1 MGGGGGGSYFPSKPR
16 RFHDLIKQTK
26 EAAEQNRL
34 NSEVNDYL
42 QLVLAKFNERNAE
55 KVQEY
60 LEKIEKAL
68 EKDAVIDRFLFGGS
82 VAKHTFVDGLSDV
95 DALVVLDRA
104 DIKGKT
110 PDEVLDV
117 FCNSLKDRLTQDE
130 VASVEKGSL
139 AVTVTYNDETEI
151 QLLPAVRVGRSVAIA
166 SSGGQD
172 WKQISPRAFQTRLT
186 RANQNLNGVLVPT
199 IKLVKSMISSVPED
213 LKLTGYH
220 VEALGLDATKGYR
233 GERTVKAL
241 LVHVLSAASKR
252 VMSPISDLTSQS
264 RTVDEYL
271 GKANSSKRQSI
282 SNMLAGLARR
292 LDAAT
297 SVDRWK
303 EITEE

>member
-1 MGGGGGGSYFPSKPR
+1 MSGGGGGSYFPSSPR

-34 NSEVNDYL
+34 NSEVNEYL
-42 QLVLAKFNERNAE
+42 QLVLAKFNQRNAE

-60 LEKIEKAL
+60 LGKIEKVL
-68 EKDAVIDRFLFGGS
+68 EKEAVIDRFLFGGS
-82 VAKHTFVDGLSDV
+82 VAKHTFVDGLSDI

-110 PDEVLDV
+110 PGEVLDI
-117 FCNSLKDRLTQDE
+117 FCSSIKDRLTRDE
-130 VASVEKGSL
+130 VSSVERGTL
-139 AVTVTYNDETEI
+139 AVTVTYRDGTEI
-151 QLLPAVRVGRSVAIA
+151 QLLPAVRVGRSIAIA
-166 SSGGQD
+166 SSSGQD
-172 WKQISPRAFQTRLT
+172 WKQISPKAFQARLT
-186 RANQNLNGVLVPT
+186 KTNQNLNGVLVPT
-199 IKLVKSMISSVPED
+199 IKLAKSILSSFPEE

-220 VEALGLDATKGYR
+220 VEALGLEAAKDYR
-233 GERTVKAL
+233 GEKTVKAL

-252 VMSPISDLTSQS
+252 VMSPIADLTNQS

-271 GKANSSKRQSI
+271 GKANSHERQRI
-282 SNMLAGLARR
+282 SNTLAGLARR

-303 EITEE
+303 EITEA